1 MLAQK
6 DCASSPL
13 AASLA
18 AAIVAAVMTADAPAR
33 ASDVDTEHLF
43 GFSEGADI
51 GKRGDRELE
60 SETIARGGK
69 AAGNYGVATQNLEA
83 KIVPVEGLRLGAR
96 ATFSYFGISGV
107 PGLPDR
113 GDGGL
118 QGLSFEARYVL
129 VDRVHAPFGLT
140 VIADP
145 RWGRLD
151 DASGDAVRN
160 HGGMLTLALDKE
172 LIAGRL
178 FGAFNLLYDADATH
192 FHATD
197 LWQYQSKIGVAAA
210 LAGHVQGG
218 LFLGGEIRYLRVYDG
233 LSLNTYAG
241 QAVFAGPTM
250 YLKLSPQWALSG
262 GWNWQIRGHTAGGGG
277 PLDLTHFERQQA
289 KIRLNF
295 TY

>member
-1 MLAQK
+1 MFAQK
-6 DCASSPL
+6 RCAPS
-13 AASLA
+13 SLA
-18 AAIVAAVMTADAPAR
+18 ACFAAAVALAAASAPAR

-51 GKRGDRELE
+51 GHKGDRELE
-60 SETIARGGK
+60 SETIARLGK

-83 KIVPVEGLRLGAR
+83 KIVPVEHLRLGAR
-96 ATFSYFGISGV
+96 ASFAYFGISGV
-107 PGLPDR
+107 PGLADR
-113 GDGGL
+113 GEGAL
-118 QGLSFEARYVL
+118 QGLSFDARYVL
-129 VDRVHAPFGLT
+129 VDRAQAPFGLT
-140 VIADP
+140 IIADP
-145 RWGRLD
+145 RWSRVD
-151 DASGDAVRN
+151 DISGEAVRN
-160 HGGMLTLALDKE
+160 HGGMLTVAIDKE
-172 LIAGRL
+172 LIGGKL

-210 LAGHVQGG
+210 VAGHIQGG

-241 QAVFAGPTM
+241 QALFAGPTM

-262 GWNWQIRGHTAGGGG
+262 AWNFQIRGHTAAGGG

-289 KIRLNF
+289 KLRLNF